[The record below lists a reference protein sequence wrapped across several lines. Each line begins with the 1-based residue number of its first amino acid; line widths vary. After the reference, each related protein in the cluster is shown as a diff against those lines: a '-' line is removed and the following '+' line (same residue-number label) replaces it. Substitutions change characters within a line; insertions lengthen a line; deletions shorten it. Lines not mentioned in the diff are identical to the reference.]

1 MSTTHALKC
10 DPEPFAALWCG
21 DKTCEVRRDDR
32 SYGSFEAGDHLELQE
47 HDRSA
52 GTLGGLGVYTG
63 RRITASVTH
72 VQRGYGLPADMVVM
86 SLRVLRRWQ

>member
-1 MSTTHALKC
+1 MSVTHGLKC
-10 DPEPFAALWCG
+10 DPVPFAALWSG

-32 SYGSFEAGDHLELQE
+32 GFKVGDHLELWE
-47 HDRSA
+47 LA
-52 GTLGGLGVYTG
+52 PELGGDARTG

-72 VQRGYGLPADMVVM
+72 IQQGYGLGPGVVVM